1 MPDPSDLLSRHSPPV
16 DADPATLDSLWR
28 SIERPNRS
36 FAAKPAFRWLIGGLS
51 LGVAAAVVIAVGI
64 RTEPPVPKASPPI
77 PTSPVTTPAEQL
89 SDFER
94 LAQAAASRPGPQL
107 ADGKYLRVRWKAVD
121 GGSHRMDHKRTVRTG
136 AYYYA
141 FDGALWFKDADDPD
155 PKPFW
160 HYESGKKR
168 SRVEPSPAF
177 LASLPT
183 DPDELIKAL
192 RPAAYLAD
200 KVEWGESP
208 KTKVQ
213 KRNSLLNYLRSAIS
227 LGYGPPEVNAALI
240 RAFQKLTSAT
250 LTPGT
255 AHDGRECLI
264 LTATE
269 GYSYA
274 CLDPKTAEAIET
286 GRSDYYVSY
295 TSRDIID
302 ELPKGAVKAT
312 RKG

>member
-1 MPDPSDLLSRHSPPV
+1 MPDSSDLLSKHSPAV

-36 FAAKPAFRWLIGGLS
+36 FAARPAFRWLIGSLS
-51 LGVAAAVVIAVGI
+51 LGVAAALVVAVGV
-64 RTEPPVPKASPPI
+64 RTEPPVPEAAPAT
-77 PTSPVTTPAEQL
+77 PTSPVTTSVEQL

-94 LAQAAASRPGPQL
+94 LAQAAASRPGLQL
-107 ADGKYLRVRWKAVD
+107 ADGKYLRVRWESVD
-121 GGSHRMDHKRTVRTG
+121 GGSQRIDHKRSVRTG
-136 AYYYA
+136 ADYYA
-141 FDGALWFKDADDPD
+141 FDGAQWYKDADDPD

-160 HYESGKKR
+160 HYESGKMR
-168 SRVEPSPAF
+168 SRVQPSPAF

-192 RPAAYLAD
+192 RPAAYLVD
-200 KVEWGESP
+200 KVESGGPP

-213 KRNSLLNYLRSAIS
+213 KHHSLLNYFGSAIS

-274 CLDPKTAEAIET
+274 CLDPETAETIET
-286 GRSDYYVSY
+286 GFADYYVSY